1 MPVYKYTIIN
11 KQGKKQTNTYK
22 ANSEKEVASML
33 REKHNIILKIEKTK
47 TEKSISFSKK
57 ISSKDLA
64 VFCRQF
70 QAMLKAG
77 VPIINCLDIII
88 QQTTNKKFRE
98 IISDIYESL
107 QKGFTLSE
115 ASSKYSNVFP
125 SLFISMV
132 EAGEA
137 SGNLDDI
144 MDRLAIHFEKEFK
157 INNKI
162 KSAMTY
168 PIVIAVVATAV
179 VIFLLTSVMPTFLSM
194 FQNSGIELPAIT
206 KALLSFSNFIKYQW
220 YVIIIIIVLIPIIFK
235 ILLKNAANRLIF
247 DKIKLKIP
255 VVKYLNLK
263 VATSRFTRTLS
274 TLLSSGVPLI
284 NSLEIVAKV
293 TGNEY
298 IGKVILDSKEE
309 VKKGVSLSDP
319 LRRYNIFQPMV
330 ISMIKIG
337 EDSGSL
343 DEILSVT
350 ANFYDEE
357 VDTAVNKLTTVVEPI
372 MLVIMAV
379 IVGFI
384 VVGMVLPMFDM
395 FNVVT

>member
-1 MPVYKYTIIN
+1 MPIYKYTIIN
-11 KQGKKQTNTYK
+11 RQGKKKTSTYK

-33 REKHNIILKIEKTK
+33 REQNNIILKIEKTK
-47 TEKSISFSKK
+47 NEKSISFSRK
-57 ISSKDLA
+57 ITPKDFA

-70 QAMLKAG
+70 QAMLNAG

-88 QQTTNKKFRE
+88 QQTTNKKFKV

-115 ASSKYSNVFP
+115 SLSKHDKVFP
-125 SLFISMV
+125 TIFISMV
-132 EAGEA
+132 EAGEV
-137 SGNLDDI
+137 SGNIDVI
-144 MDRLAIHFEKEFK
+144 MDRLAVHFEKEYK

-168 PIVIAVVATAV
+168 PAVIGVVASAV
-179 VIFLLTSVMPTFLSM
+179 VIFLLTNVMPTFLGM
-194 FQNSGIELPAIT
+194 FQSSGIELPTIT
-206 KALLSFSNFIKYQW
+206 KALLNISDFIKYRW
-220 YVIIIIIVLIPIIFK
+220 YIVIISMIAIIISSK
-235 ILLKNAANRLIF
+235 ILLKNKNNRIIR

-255 VVKYLNLK
+255 VIKDISLK

-284 NSLEIVAKV
+284 SSLEIVSKV

-298 IGKVILDSKEE
+298 IESILLESKEE
-309 VKKGVSLSDP
+309 VKKGINLSNP
-319 LRRYNIFQPMV
+319 LKKFNVFQPMV

-343 DEILSVT
+343 DEILGVT

-357 VDTAVNKLTTVVEPI
+357 VDNAVNKLTSVMEPI
-372 MLVIMAV
+372 MLVIMAIV
-379 IVGFI
+379 VGFI
-384 VVGMVLPMFDM
+384 VVGMLLPMFDM
-395 FNVVT
+395 FNIVT